1 MVHRM
6 IALPG
11 IDHYLRRANPRY
23 PASGIA
29 HFPVSMFPSLLL
41 KGFLLGWSV
50 AWPPG
55 PISAEM
61 VRRGLERGFLPAWAL
76 GLGAC
81 SGDFLW
87 AVAVSLGAGALVDVP
102 GVRPVLGVVS
112 VGLLLFLAWTF
123 GRGAWVAWR
132 VSRTPGAHSAAVPAR
147 RFDST
152 RGGFVL
158 GLTMALTSP
167 WNIAFWLGVIG
178 SQAGSEPLRLAASLM
193 LAAAVVFGAAS
204 WSFVLCSLVQM
215 GARFATPAWQIVTQ
229 GATAALMLYWA
240 VHTVLRLAGGA

>member
-1 MVHRM
+1 
-6 IALPG
+6 
-11 IDHYLRRANPRY
+11 
-23 PASGIA
+23 
-29 HFPVSMFPSLLL
+29 MFSLLL

-50 AWPPG
+50 GWPPG
-55 PISAEM
+55 PINAEM
-61 VRRGLERGFLPAWAL
+61 IRRGLERGFLPAWAL

-87 AVAVSLGAGALVDVP
+87 AVAVSLGAGALLNLR

-123 GRGAWVAWR
+123 GRGAWRAWMGWR
-132 VSRTPGAHSAAVPAR
+132 AAGVGSEPGAVPAR

-152 RGGFVL
+152 RGGYFL

-178 SQAGSEPLRLAASLM
+178 SQAGAARLGLGGSLTM
-193 LAAAVVFGAAS
+193 AAAVVAGAAT
-204 WSFVLCSLVQM
+204 WGLVLCSAVQM
-215 GARFATPAWQIVTQ
+215 GARFATPAWHVVTQ
-229 GATAALMLYWA
+229 GATALLMLFFA
-240 VHTVLRLAGGA
+240 GQTVWKLAGGG

>member
-1 MVHRM
+1 MNA
-6 IALPG
+6 AL
-11 IDHYLRRANPRY
+11 L
-23 PASGIA
+23 
-29 HFPVSMFPSLLL
+29 F

-61 VRRGLERGFLPAWAL
+61 VRRGLERGFLPAVAL

-87 AVAVSLGAGALVDVP
+87 AVAVSLGAGALIDVP
-102 GVRPVLGVVS
+102 GVRPTLGVVS

-123 GRGAWVAWR
+123 GRGAWTAWQI
-132 VSRTPGAHSAAVPAR
+132 SRAPAPAAVAAPAR

-152 RGGFVL
+152 RGGFLL
-158 GLTMALTSP
+158 GLTLALTSP

-178 SQAGSEPLRLAASLM
+178 SQAGAEHLRLAGSLT
-193 LAAAVVFGAAS
+193 LAAAVVFGAAL
-204 WSFVLCSLVQM
+204 WCFVLCSLVRM
-215 GARFATPAWQIVTQ
+215 GAKFATPAWHIVTQ
-229 GATAALMLYWA
+229 GTTAALMLYFA
-240 VHTVLRLAGGA
+240 VYTVLRLAGKA